1 LRNNYFDA
9 RNFFDNAGNPQAPL
23 RQNQFGFEL
32 GGPVVLPKLYDGRN
46 RTSSWFLIRDFATH
60 SPMRV
65 RDSRYPICNGMAIF
79 LNSAQQYQELVLILL
94 EYVSDPSGQI
104 HDPTGAP
111 YTNNLIPTGQ
121 RSSQAQAALQYMLWP
136 IFLSQGRQ
144 RKLCWLRC

>member
-1 LRNNYFDA
+1 MAAYLNFLRNNYFDA

-46 RTSSWFLIRDFATH
+46 RTFFMVSYQGLRNTQSNAGQGFTLSDLQRNGDFSELCTTIPGASFNSSG
-60 SPMRV
+60 
-65 RDSRYPICNGMAIF
+65 IC
-79 LNSAQQYQELVLILL
+79 
-94 EYVSDPSGQI
+94 SDPSGQI

-121 RSSQAQAALQYMLWP
+121 RSSQAQAALQYMPMP
-136 IFLSQGRQ
+136 IFLSQG
-144 RKLCWLRC
+144 